1 VPSNRHLAER
11 DPDAA
16 AQPILKWAGGKRQLL
31 PELRR
36 FYPREFGAYAEP
48 FLGSGAVF
56 FDLHGRGVLDGH
68 RVTLSDTNPDV
79 IGCYLV
85 VRQQPAAV
93 ARQLATWAREY
104 AARGAACYY
113 EARDTVFNPV
123 RQRIGA
129 NMDADAVARA
139 YTPELAATLIFLNR
153 TGFNGLFRL
162 NRRGAFNV
170 PAGRYARPAFCDPA
184 ALRRAAAALARP
196 GLSLITASYERILGE
211 AEAGDFLYLD
221 PPYAPLSTTARF
233 TAYTTGGFTE
243 HDQQCLQRAVVDA
256 ARRGCQIVLSNSTA
270 PLVHDLYAHDA
281 AARAA
286 GLRTHVVEA
295 RRAINCR
302 GASRGAVSE
311 FVISNVRPVP
321 RRRVARADGPR
332 PIGRG
337 RAGASRSS
345 V

>member
-1 VPSNRHLAER
+1 
-11 DPDAA
+11 
-16 AQPILKWAGGKRQLL
+16 
-31 PELRR
+31 
-36 FYPREFGAYAEP
+36 
-48 FLGSGAVF
+48 
-56 FDLHGRGVLDGH
+56 
-68 RVTLSDTNPDV
+68 
-79 IGCYLV
+79 V

-170 PAGRYARPAFCDPA
+170 PAGRYERPAFCDPA
-184 ALRRAAAALARP
+184 ALGRAAAALARP